1 MNVHSHEL
9 ERELRRRVRG
19 EVRFD
24 DGSRALYA
32 TDASNYRQVPI
43 GVIVPRTPEDVVGAL
58 AAAREHG
65 APLTMRGGGTSLA
78 GQCCNVAVVVDCSKY
93 LNRVVELDPV
103 KRFAR
108 VQPGLVLD
116 DLRKA
121 AYPHSLTFAPDP
133 STHTHCTLGG
143 MIGNNSCGVHSV
155 MAGNTSDNVD
165 ELDVVL
171 YDGTRFTAGATSE
184 DELSSIIVRGGRVGE
199 IYRRLRDLR
208 DRYAG
213 EIRARFPN
221 IPRRVSGFDL
231 TQLLPEKGFHVGRAL
246 VGTEGTC
253 AVVLEAKVR
262 LVHWPAKRSLLVL
275 GFEDVYTACDHI
287 PEVMESKPIGCEGM
301 DDVLVKDMLRM
312 HIHPEDTKLLPDGK
326 GWLLVEYG
334 GETKEEADAKAN
346 ALVARMRGKAAHK
359 LFDDPKAE
367 EELWRVRE
375 AGLGATARLAD
386 GTETWEGWEDSAVPP
401 DQLGKYLREFRALLD
416 RFGYQCAL
424 YGHFGQ
430 GCLHTRIEFG
440 LTKAQGIAKYRAFV
454 EEAARLVV
462 SHGGSLSGEHG
473 DGQSKAELLPLMYGE
488 DLVHAFEEFK
498 SIFDPDWK
506 MNPGKVVRPNR
517 LDQNLRL
524 GTSYHPPE
532 PRTHFAYA
540 QDQFSFAKATRRCV
554 GIGECRKERGGTMCP
569 SYRATRE
576 EMHSTR
582 GRAHLLFEMLEGAPL
597 QGGWRDDAVE
607 EALDLCLACKGC
619 KGECPVNV
627 DMATYKAEFLS
638 HHYAGRLRPRSA
650 YAMGLIHWWARIAS
664 RAPRAANFVS
674 SAPGSS
680 AAFKWL
686 GGVAPQRKVPQ
697 FADETFRRWF
707 ENRAVTEDAG
717 RPRILLWADTF
728 NNFFHPDVAKAA
740 VAVLEHLGFAVRI
753 QPERLCCGRPLYD
766 YGMLDLA
773 KHKLRQ
779 ILTDLREEIRAGTT
793 VVVLE
798 PSCAATFRDELGG
811 LFPHDEDAKRLAAQ
825 TKTFAE
831 FLDQHKPRSLPSLG
845 MRALV
850 HGHCHDKSILG
861 FAKEKEVLK
870 RLGVEAN
877 VVDSG
882 CCGMA
887 GSFGFERDKYDIS
900 MAIGEDKLLPAVR
913 EIDGDTLLVADGFS
927 CREQVEQATGREGMH
942 VAQVAEMA
950 LRKAGTVLEP
960 APRRVRP
967 RIRRAVVVA
976 AVAASMVLAAIARA
990 RAA

>member
-1 MNVHSHEL
+1 
-9 ERELRRRVRG
+9 
-19 EVRFD
+19 
-24 DGSRALYA
+24 
-32 TDASNYRQVPI
+32 
-43 GVIVPRTPEDVVGAL
+43 
-58 AAAREHG
+58 
-65 APLTMRGGGTSLA
+65 
-78 GQCCNVAVVVDCSKY
+78 
-93 LNRVVELDPV
+93 
-103 KRFAR
+103 
-108 VQPGLVLD
+108 
-116 DLRKA
+116 
-121 AYPHSLTFAPDP
+121 
-133 STHTHCTLGG
+133 
-143 MIGNNSCGVHSV
+143 
-155 MAGNTSDNVD
+155 
-165 ELDVVL
+165 
-171 YDGTRFTAGATSE
+171 
-184 DELSSIIVRGGRVGE
+184 
-199 IYRRLRDLR
+199 
-208 DRYAG
+208 
-213 EIRARFPN
+213 
-221 IPRRVSGFDL
+221 
-231 TQLLPEKGFHVGRAL
+231 
-246 VGTEGTC
+246 
-253 AVVLEAKVR
+253 
-262 LVHWPAKRSLLVL
+262 
-275 GFEDVYTACDHI
+275 
-287 PEVMESKPIGCEGM
+287 
-301 DDVLVKDMLRM
+301 
-312 HIHPEDTKLLPDGK
+312 
-326 GWLLVEYG
+326 
-334 GETKEEADAKAN
+334 
-346 ALVARMRGKAAHK
+346 
-359 LFDDPKAE
+359 
-367 EELWRVRE
+367 
-375 AGLGATARLAD
+375 
-386 GTETWEGWEDSAVPP
+386 
-401 DQLGKYLREFRALLD
+401 
-416 RFGYQCAL
+416 
-424 YGHFGQ
+424 
-430 GCLHTRIEFG
+430 
-440 LTKAQGIAKYRAFV
+440 
-454 EEAARLVV
+454 VV

-506 MNPGKVVRPNR
+506 MNPGKVVRPTR

-569 SYRATRE
+569 SYRVTRE

-674 SAPGSS
+674 SAPGLS

-697 FADETFRRWF
+697 FADETFREWF
-707 ENRAVTEDAG
+707 ENRTIVEDAG

-728 NNFFHPDVAKAA
+728 NNFFHPEVAKAA

-831 FLDQHKPRSLPSLG
+831 LLDEHKPRSIPSLG

-850 HGHCHDKSILG
+850 HGHCHDKAILG

-870 RLGVEAN
+870 RLGVEAT

-887 GSFGFERDKYDIS
+887 GSFGFERDKYTLS

-967 RIRRAVVVA
+967 RVRRAVVVA
-976 AVAASMVLAAIARA
+976 AIAASMILAAIART